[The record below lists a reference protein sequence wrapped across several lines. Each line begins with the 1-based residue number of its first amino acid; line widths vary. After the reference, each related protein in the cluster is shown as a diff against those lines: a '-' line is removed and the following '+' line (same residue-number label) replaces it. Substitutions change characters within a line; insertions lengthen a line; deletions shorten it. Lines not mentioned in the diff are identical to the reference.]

1 MNNTDNTIQR
11 VIELWNSI
19 PHNYAEIVQLSTYRN
34 MAATLTDSVLQ
45 AGMNYKSVVYP
56 RICNILKKYPDYRTT
71 SDFIIL
77 FQTIP
82 IEEIIQ
88 WKNKRKQKTICELAW
103 FLFDCNINTEDNLSE
118 WIIDDRNA
126 ESLLGINGV
135 GRKTI
140 DYLKILSGQQAIP
153 VDRHMYQFLEMAGVL
168 TTDYVEAKIVLRK
181 AAAVIGIEERVL
193 DKTIWRYMSQRS
205 TINQITIF
213 DLFEDNKQ
221 GMTIREDK
229 TKLVNTI

>member
-1 MNNTDNTIQR
+1 M
-11 VIELWNSI
+11 
-19 PHNYAEIVQLSTYRN
+19 
-34 MAATLTDSVLQ
+34 
-45 AGMNYKSVVYP
+45 
-56 RICNILKKYPDYRTT
+56 
-71 SDFIIL
+71 
-77 FQTIP
+77 
-82 IEEIIQ
+82 
-88 WKNKRKQKTICELAW
+88 
-103 FLFDCNINTEDNLSE
+103 
-118 WIIDDRNA
+118 
-126 ESLLGINGV
+126 

-168 TTDYVEAKIVLRK
+168 TTDYVEANIVLRK